1 MNAIK
6 KLSGK
11 DLTKLIDQASKE
23 LIQRKRMDV
32 LSKDIQRVI
41 AKHKVSKSELASLI
55 DMIRFETKVSKKSKT
70 RAASKVPAK
79 FKNPNGQETWT
90 GRGRAPNWVSEICQ
104 TTGITVTEFKTSSKY
119 LITE

>member
-55 DMIRFETKVSKKSKT
+55 DMIRFETKVSKKTKT

>member
-55 DMIRFETKVSKKSKT
+55 DMIRFETKVSKKTKT

-90 GRGRAPNWVSEICQ
+90 GRGQAPNWVSEICQ
-104 TTGITVTEFKTSSKY
+104 TTGITVTEFKTSSAY

>member
-1 MNAIK
+1 MNAMK

-41 AKHKVSKSELASLI
+41 AKHKVSKSELAGLI
-55 DMIRFETKVSKKSKT
+55 DMIRLETKVSKKTKT

-104 TTGITVTEFKTSSKY
+104 TTGITVTEFKTSSAY
-119 LITE
+119 LIT

>member
-1 MNAIK
+1 MNAMK

-55 DMIRFETKVSKKSKT
+55 DMIRFETKVSKKTKT

-104 TTGITVTEFKTSSKY
+104 TTGITVTEFKTSSAY

>member
-55 DMIRFETKVSKKSKT
+55 DMIRFETKVSKKTKT

-104 TTGITVTEFKTSSKY
+104 TTGITVTEFKTSSAY
-119 LITE
+119 LISD

>member
-55 DMIRFETKVSKKSKT
+55 DMIRFETKVSKKTKT

-79 FKNPNGQETWT
+79 FKNPKGQETWT

-104 TTGITVTEFKTSSKY
+104 TTGITVTEFKTSSEY

>member
-104 TTGITVTEFKTSSKY
+104 TTGITVTEFKTSSAY

>member
-55 DMIRFETKVSKKSKT
+55 DMIRFETKISKKTKT

-104 TTGITVTEFKTSSKY
+104 TTGITVTEFKTSSAY

>member
-55 DMIRFETKVSKKSKT
+55 DMIRFETKVSKKTKT

-79 FKNPNGQETWT
+79 FKNPNSQETWT

-104 TTGITVTEFKTSSKY
+104 TTGITVTEFKTSSEY

>member
-1 MNAIK
+1 MDAIK

-55 DMIRFETKVSKKSKT
+55 DMIRFETKVSKKTKT

-104 TTGITVTEFKTSSKY
+104 TTGITVTEFKTSSAY

>member
-55 DMIRFETKVSKKSKT
+55 DMIRFETKVSKKTKT

-104 TTGITVTEFKTSSKY
+104 TTGITVTEFKTSSAY

>member
-55 DMIRFETKVSKKSKT
+55 DMIRFETKVSKKTKT

-104 TTGITVTEFKTSSKY
+104 TTGITVTEFKASSAY

>member
-55 DMIRFETKVSKKSKT
+55 DMIRFETKVSKKTKT

-79 FKNPNGQETWT
+79 FRNPNGQETWT

-104 TTGITVTEFKTSSKY
+104 TTGITVTEFKTSSAY

>member
-41 AKHKVSKSELASLI
+41 AKHKVSKAELASLI
-55 DMIRFETKVSKKSKT
+55 DMIRFETKISKKTKT

-104 TTGITVTEFKTSSKY
+104 TTGITVTEFKTSSTY

>member
-55 DMIRFETKVSKKSKT
+55 DMIRFETKVSKKTKT

-79 FKNPNGQETWT
+79 FKNPKGQETWT

-104 TTGITVTEFKTSSKY
+104 TTGITLTEFKTSSAY

>member
-41 AKHKVSKSELASLI
+41 AKHKVSKAELASLI
-55 DMIRFETKVSKKSKT
+55 DMIRFETKISKKTKT

>member
-55 DMIRFETKVSKKSKT
+55 DMIRFETKVSKKSKM

-104 TTGITVTEFKTSSKY
+104 TTGITVTEFKTSSAY

>member
-6 KLSGK
+6 KLSSK

-23 LIQRKRMDV
+23 LIQRKRMDA

-41 AKHKVSKSELASLI
+41 AKHKVSKSELAGLI
-55 DMIRFETKVSKKSKT
+55 DMIRLETKVSKKTKT

-104 TTGITVTEFKTSSKY
+104 TTGITVTEFKTSSAY

>member
-32 LSKDIQRVI
+32 LSKDIQKVI